1 MRVLLVSRVFWPN
14 LGGIEK
20 TVEWLGKHLVRRGH
34 EVDVV
39 TLDRAF
45 EDGRALPP
53 TDTLH
58 GMRITRVPYRGSN
71 RYPLAPSVLRHVRGH
86 DVVHVH
92 AVDFL
97 ADWLTLTR
105 ALHHVPVVLSTHG
118 GFFHTG
124 FAPRLKKLWFHTATR
139 ALCASVDALL
149 ATSDQDLEL
158 FRRVSDRVRLVRIGV
173 DLDRWLA
180 LARAPVP
187 GSWITVGRVDVH
199 KGLGHL
205 LRVLAVVRDR
215 DPRPFRARIVGPE
228 VVDGLVARLVA
239 ERDQLGLA
247 DRVAFEGR
255 LDDAALVDAV
265 RTAELGLWPAEYE
278 SFGISVVEAMA
289 AGVPAVLNDI
299 AAFRYFHAPAAGELT
314 RFAEPEVAAAAVLRA
329 RDAGRDGE
337 GAREVAR
344 RYGWDRV
351 VVEVERVYEEVVARR
366 SGGAGGRARG

>member
-58 GMRITRVPYRGSN
+58 GMRVTRVPYRGSN

-124 FAPRLKKLWFHTATR
+124 FAPRLKRLWFQTATR

-158 FRRVSDRVRLVRIGV
+158 FRQITDRVQLVRIGV

-180 LARAPVP
+180 LDRWPVP

-199 KGLGHL
+199 QGLSHL
-205 LRVLAVVRDR
+205 LRALAVVRDR
-215 DPRPFRARIVGPE
+215 DPRAFHAQVIGPE
-228 VVDGLVARLVA
+228 VVEGLLGRLQA
-239 ERDQLGLA
+239 ERDALGLG
-247 DRVAFEGR
+247 DRVRFTGR
-255 LDDAALVDAV
+255 LDDAALLEAV

-299 AAFRYFHAPAAGELT
+299 AAFRYFHAPRASELT
-314 RFAEPEVAAAAVLRA
+314 RYAEPEVAAGAILRA
-329 RDAGRDGE
+329 RDAALDPHTARD
-337 GAREVAR
+337 VAR

-351 VVEVERVYEEVVARR
+351 VVEVEQVYERVLARR
-366 SGGAGGRARG
+366 KRSPAGLL